1 MGKVSLQGVCDMH
14 VHTNPDLRWRAYD
27 DFELADAAIHF
38 ALMSYAA
45 GVASSRY
52 VTLLRQRQEAREEAA
67 SAAHAKSKERA
78 KKEKEKD

>member
-1 MGKVSLQGVCDMH
+1 MADEMEDRTGEE
-14 VHTNPDLRWRAYD
+14 
-27 DFELADAAIHF
+27 ELADAAIHF

-52 VTLLRQRQEAREEAA
+52 VTLLRQRQEARRRQQAPPTPKA
-67 SAAHAKSKERA
+67 KERA